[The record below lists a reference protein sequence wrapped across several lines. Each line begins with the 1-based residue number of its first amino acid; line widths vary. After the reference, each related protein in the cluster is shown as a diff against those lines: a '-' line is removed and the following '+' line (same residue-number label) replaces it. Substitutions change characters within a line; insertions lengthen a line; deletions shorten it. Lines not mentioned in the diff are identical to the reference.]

1 MQTERE
7 REGRKRESWKRRE
20 ELTVSYGRI
29 KASAVATRQLLY
41 QHYRLSLQITRTH
54 GLARNGHVAF
64 DCAPSGQS
72 PPASQPLLPPS
83 GLEWLD

>member
-1 MQTERE
+1 MERDR
-7 REGRKRESWKRRE
+7 REKAGRESWKRRE

-29 KASAVATRQLLY
+29 KASAVATRQVLY

-64 DCAPSGQS
+64 DCA
-72 PPASQPLLPPS
+72 LLANHHRPVSRSFPHRA
-83 GLEWLD
+83 